1 MQIMNTILA
10 FVTGLMMTA
19 TSTTKVTWYGEALH
33 GNKTASGEL
42 FDMNA
47 LTCASPTLPFN
58 TRVKITNPNNN
69 KSVTVRVNDR
79 GPWKNIEGKL
89 VPHPTRGFDLSKAAF
104 QSIANTKMG
113 VITVSFT
120 ILK

>member
-1 MQIMNTILA
+1 MNTILA

-33 GNKTASGEL
+33 GNKTASGER

-69 KSVTVRVNDR
+69 KSVIVRVNDR
-79 GPWKNIEGKL
+79 GPWKIIDGKYI
-89 VPHPTRGFDLSKAAF
+89 PHPTRGFDLSKAAF
-104 QSIANTKMG
+104 QSIADTKMG
-113 VITVSFT
+113 VITVSFE

>member
-1 MQIMNTILA
+1 MNIILA
-10 FVTGLMMTA
+10 FVIGLMMT
-19 TSTTKVTWYGEALH
+19 SSKTTRVSYYGEAFH
-33 GNKTASGEL
+33 GNKTANGER

-69 KSVTVRVNDR
+69 KSVIVRVNDR
-79 GPWKNIEGKL
+79 GPWKIIDGKYI
-89 VPHPTRGFDLSKAAF
+89 PHPTRGFDLSKAAF
-104 QSIANTKMG
+104 QSIADTKMG
-113 VITVSFT
+113 VITVSFE